1 MNNRS
6 RSTLFLIEQL
16 IVIAVFA
23 ICAVACISIL
33 TAAYGYANNSKATAH
48 ALIAAES
55 GAEIFKATGGDIN
68 MVRDFMGGTSS
79 SGGSGTA
86 AIMVYYDSS
95 WQVSGQT
102 GASFVLNLIFDAP
115 DKSNDIKLITAELTV
130 CQLSTGEQLIAL
142 PLAVISN

>member
-33 TAAYGYANNSKATAH
+33 TAAYAYAGDSKATSH

-55 GAEIFKATGGDIN
+55 GAEVFKATGGDIDT
-68 MVRDFMGGTSS
+68 VADIMGGTTST
-79 SGGSGTA
+79 GGSGTA

-115 DKSNDIKLITAELTV
+115 SKSNDVELITAELTV
-130 CQLSTGEQLIAL
+130 CRLTGEELIAL
-142 PLAVISN
+142 PLAVIRN